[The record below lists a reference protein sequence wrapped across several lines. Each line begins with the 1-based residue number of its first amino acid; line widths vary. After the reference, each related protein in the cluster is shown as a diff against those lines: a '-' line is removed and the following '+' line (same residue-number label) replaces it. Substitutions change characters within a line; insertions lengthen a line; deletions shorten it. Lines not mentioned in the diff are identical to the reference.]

1 MRDCTVPC
9 FRKLLAVFDTPGRF
23 GRFLSA
29 LLFCCLVSVAGRAD
43 SADEAAGGDDAAPT
57 ASEDR
62 HAGYYYP
69 EPASIETYIA
79 RADTL
84 PDDSRR
90 RRIGFVTALTAELL
104 QKPYPPDYAMFA
116 KGEDAEKLIIISVQ
130 SGRYDT
136 LYRAR
141 ALLATLS
148 AAARMT
154 SLFRDLKVDDYFTF
168 FDLAKMLGFRQI
180 TVSDGDRFAHRVYLR

>member
-9 FRKLLAVFDTPGRF
+9 FRKLLAVFDTLGRF

-29 LLFCCLVSVAGRAD
+29 RLFCCLVSVAGRAD
-43 SADEAAGGDDAAPT
+43 
-57 ASEDR
+57 
-62 HAGYYYP
+62 
-69 EPASIETYIA
+69 ETYIA

-84 PDDSRR
+84 PDDSQR

-104 QKPYPPDYAMFA
+104 QNPYPPDYAMFA

-130 SGRYDT
+130 SGRCDT

-180 TVSDGDRFAHRVYLR
+180 TVSDGDRFSPITSTSAERHEQSAGLHQMTAARQPPSAA